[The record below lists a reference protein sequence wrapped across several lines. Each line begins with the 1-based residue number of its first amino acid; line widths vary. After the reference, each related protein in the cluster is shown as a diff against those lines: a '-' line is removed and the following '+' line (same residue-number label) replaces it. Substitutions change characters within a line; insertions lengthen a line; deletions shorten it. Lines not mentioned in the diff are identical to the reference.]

1 MIRRSYAIIVRIF
14 FSNAGLTKPDLRSL
28 RFRLVLFL
36 VKMWFANECPR
47 LTFPLEVSL
56 NRFLAP
62 LCDFIFGTVFP
73 LLVRPSAKR
82 RPHSILRPAAV
93 RYRSI

>member
-1 MIRRSYAIIVRIF
+1 MVRIF

-28 RFRLVLFL
+28 RFRLVDFF

-47 LTFPLEVSL
+47 FTFPLEVSL

-62 LCDFIFGTVFP
+62 LCDFIFGTMFP
-73 LLVRPSAKR
+73 TPVRPDAQR
-82 RPHSILRPAAV
+82 RPHSVPD
-93 RYRSI
+93 RSI